1 MAENPPPVYVI
12 SVAGE
17 VDPGLAAY
25 LRRAFRD
32 IPAGE
37 GVRVVL
43 EIDTFGG
50 RVDSALDMVDAILNE
65 APGETVAYVKTKAI
79 SAGALVALACD
90 RLAMRHH
97 TTLGDCAPISYSS
110 EGPKE
115 LGEKFQSPLRAKFR
129 ALARRNGHSEVL
141 AESMVTTGMEVY
153 EVVTDQGKRYLESRD
168 LEALGEEEK
177 GEIVSKRV
185 VVGAD
190 ELLTMND
197 AEAVEF
203 GFSEASVGDLDELL
217 QQFYGATATPQRVD
231 PSWSEDLVGF
241 ISSIAPVLMLIG
253 LAALYTEIKSPGF
266 GVPGL
271 IGIGCL
277 GLIFLSQYIVGL
289 ADHTELLLFGV
300 GLVLMGIEVFVLP
313 GFGIAGISGIV
324 ALTLGVVLSLQDF
337 VVPDPELPWQQELLT
352 HNGVMVLGA
361 VLGAFVVSL
370 AVLRYALPWVS
381 QVVKGPYLKATLK
394 EAHAGAGDAAA
405 MGVGD
410 RGTAQTLLRPAGK
423 MKFGNRI
430 LDVVTQGEYIEQ
442 GADVVVAAI
451 HGNTIVVA
459 RDDRH
464 DG

>member
-1 MAENPPPVYVI
+1 M
-12 SVAGE
+12 
-17 VDPGLAAY
+17 
-25 LRRAFRD
+25 
-32 IPAGE
+32 
-37 GVRVVL
+37 
-43 EIDTFGG
+43 
-50 RVDSALDMVDAILNE
+50 
-65 APGETVAYVKTKAI
+65 
-79 SAGALVALACD
+79 
-90 RLAMRHH
+90 
-97 TTLGDCAPISYSS
+97 
-110 EGPKE
+110 
-115 LGEKFQSPLRAKFR
+115 
-129 ALARRNGHSEVL
+129 
-141 AESMVTTGMEVY
+141 
-153 EVVTDQGKRYLESRD
+153 
-168 LEALGEEEK
+168 
-177 GEIVSKRV
+177 
-185 VVGAD
+185 
-190 ELLTMND
+190 
-197 AEAVEF
+197 
-203 GFSEASVGDLDELL
+203 
-217 QQFYGATATPQRVD
+217 
-231 PSWSEDLVGF
+231 GF

-324 ALTLGVVLSLQDF
+324 ALTLGVVLSLPDF
-337 VVPDPELPWQQELLT
+337 AVPDPELPWQQELLT